1 MEVPLRGFR
10 GLERFRAGKRQAW
23 TPIKSHGC
31 GLGMPVA
38 KKDKFHTC
46 GGPRRR
52 PCLGEGRGRRI
63 FSNIGFVPQTTQVRA
78 LIKFASVR
86 IFENQTRLRENIK
99 SMEHVRTGSLLERYM
114 NDMDKEENDLIETRK
129 RIEASEEQNAKL
141 SNDASRLALQIV
153 MKTKALQKRAKC

>member
-10 GLERFRAGKRQAW
+10 GLERSRAGKRQAW

-63 FSNIGFVPQTTQVRA
+63 SESIDPRAFLPVRG
-78 LIKFASVR
+78 LILYVHRHAAFFEVR
-86 IFENQTRLRENIK
+86 IDSKSGIVRRHSLKSVDFFQALSVDRLLPLWL
-99 SMEHVRTGSLLERYM
+99 VRIDLSL
-114 NDMDKEENDLIETRK
+114 DI
-129 RIEASEEQNAKL
+129 I
-141 SNDASRLALQIV
+141 
-153 MKTKALQKRAKC
+153 